1 LSILRRI
8 EWLIIAVAFLPACG
22 ESETSKRLGAQPK
35 QTVDR
40 VTTDVNQAI
49 QQGVERSRDAEE
61 KK

>member
-1 LSILRRI
+1 MLRRI
-8 EWLIIAVAFLPACG
+8 ELLVIAVVASLAACG

-49 QQGVERSRDAEE
+49 QQGAERSRDAEE

>member
-8 EWLIIAVAFLPACG
+8 ELLVVAAALLAACG
-22 ESETSKRLGAQPK
+22 ESETSKRLGARPK

-49 QQGVERSRDAEE
+49 QQGAERSRDAEE